1 MKSIRVYDVDFEN
14 IADIC
19 EDNNVNEWEV
29 IEAMFDAI
37 REERIDISEWL

>member
-1 MKSIRVYDVDFEN
+1 MKQIKVYDTDFWT

-19 EDNNVNEWEV
+19 EFNDVTEWEV

-37 REERIDISEWL
+37 RDERIDITEWL